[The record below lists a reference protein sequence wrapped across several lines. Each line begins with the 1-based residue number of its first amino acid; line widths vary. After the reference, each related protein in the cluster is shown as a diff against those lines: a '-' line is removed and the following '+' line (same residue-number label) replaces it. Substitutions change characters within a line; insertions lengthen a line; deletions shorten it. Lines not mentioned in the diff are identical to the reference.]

1 MSRYWTSTI
10 SYLTIP
16 ESSLL
21 VYKRK
26 KMKPTIMVSSVQTKL
41 FTLATQDTA
50 SINNFNLVDVR
61 LSYAKFQ

>member
-50 SINNFNLVDVR
+50 SINNFNLVHVR